1 LIRIISPPPKNP
13 PRFSGCFL
21 FLEILGVGP
30 AVVAKHIPLAPANPG
45 EVRPGF
51 SVDRVDGVRRA
62 AAAVV
67 VSEVLAV
74 FAEFHWFL
82 SKKDATIAK
91 VANAAKT

>member
-1 LIRIISPPPKNP
+1 M
-13 PRFSGCFL
+13 L

-30 AVVAKHIPLAPANPG
+30 TVIAEHILLAPTNRSEVHPG
-45 EVRPGF
+45 VP
-51 SVDRVDGVRRA
+51 VDGTDGVRRA

-82 SKKDATIAK
+82 SKKDATITK